1 MGKEY
6 LRVEPSAVFGLVA
19 TYASNVVYL
28 NTGGREARL
37 VAVGACERVLIWDL
51 HTKEKVTEEFVY
63 KCTVSLES
71 EPHL

>member
-1 MGKEY
+1 MIAFAEGRMGKEY

-51 HTKEKVTEEFVY
+51 HTKEKVTD
-63 KCTVSLES
+63 
-71 EPHL
+71 